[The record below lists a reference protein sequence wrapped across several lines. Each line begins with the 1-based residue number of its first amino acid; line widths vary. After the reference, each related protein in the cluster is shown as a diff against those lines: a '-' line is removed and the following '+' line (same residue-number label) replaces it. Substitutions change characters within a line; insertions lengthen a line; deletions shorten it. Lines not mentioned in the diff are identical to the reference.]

1 LTVDFGNVLT
11 AMVTPFDAELQVDYD
26 RAQALAVYLTERGS
40 DGLVVAGTTGESP
53 TLTAKE
59 KLQLWRAVKEAVGN
73 RAAVIAGTGSNA
85 TADTVE
91 LTRAASETGVD
102 GVMLVGPSYN
112 KPPQS
117 GIFEHFK
124 AGATATDL
132 PVIIYNVPGRTGKNI
147 SAATTL
153 KCAREVPNIVAV
165 KEASG
170 DLEQISEIAAGR
182 PENFMIYSG
191 SDEFTLPILAVGG
204 RGVISVVSH
213 VVGPQVQEMVAAFRA
228 GNTARAAELHH
239 QMLPIYRACFLP
251 TSCNP
256 SCVKRA
262 LALCGFDTGGVR
274 LPLTMPTEDET
285 AQIRAACEKVG
296 IL

>member
-1 LTVDFGNVLT
+1 VDFGNVLT
-11 AMVTPFDAELQVDYD
+11 AMVTPFDGEQNVDYG
-26 RAQALAVYLTERGS
+26 RAQALARYLVERGS

-53 TLTAKE
+53 TLKKDE
-59 KLQLWRAVKEAVGN
+59 KLELWRQVKAAVGPEAV
-73 RAAVIAGTGSNA
+73 VVAGSGTNS
-85 TADTVE
+85 TEDTVE
-91 LTRAASETGVD
+91 LTRAAAKTGVD
-102 GVMLVGPSYN
+102 AVMLVGPSYN

-117 GIFEHFK
+117 GIFEHFR
-124 AGATATDL
+124 AGAAATDL

-153 KCAREVPNIVAV
+153 RCAREVPNIVAV

-170 DLEQISEIAAGR
+170 DLIQVSEIAAGM
-182 PENFMIYSG
+182 PDDFSIYSG

-204 RGVISVVSH
+204 RGIISVVSH
-213 VVGPQVQEMVAAFRA
+213 VVGPQMQEMVAAFRA
-228 GNTARAAELHH
+228 GQTQCAAKLH
-239 QMLPIYRACFLP
+239 QRLLPIFAACFLP

-274 LPLTMPTEDET
+274 LPLKMPTEEDT
-285 AQIRAACEKVG
+285 GQIRQACEQVG